1 MKYAGKNVEGQRNYD
16 RMWLKHHKT
25 LEAKGSAA
33 AKETPAQKKT
43 PAPKASTNAV
53 KRASSEGT
61 SELQEYFAFQKFVNA
76 DEELK
81 SMSPAEQFSNFKKF
95 QAFKKVKLADSEN

>member
-61 SELQEYFAFQKFVNA
+61 LRAAGILCLPEVCERR
-76 DEELK
+76 
-81 SMSPAEQFSNFKKF
+81 
-95 QAFKKVKLADSEN
+95 